1 MGHVKK
7 RNAFR
12 IILLPCIVMHC
23 EANCFDD
30 FSLRFVHEVRVF
42 DGVSA
47 KFDGVDAFFSIHP
60 RA

>member
-1 MGHVKK
+1 MGHAKK

-12 IILLPCIVMHC
+12 IILLPCIAMRC
-23 EANCFDD
+23 EANRFGD

-47 KFDGVDAFFSIHP
+47 KFEGVDAFFSIRR